1 MFLVSNIKRK
11 INNMLP
17 DHIIYLYDIIKLL
30 PKFCNAKWNDRKIN
44 YPEISFYSD
53 TETVSK
59 IINNRMS
66 MSRFGDGEIRWMMGI
81 HLDSFQDCSERFS
94 NDLKKAFQ
102 SKNPNLLIGIPFA
115 LVDSSKCNLYSRLHW
130 ATIKTGFYKNLLSI
144 ADLNKKYCNASI
156 TRPYID
162 YRDYKYSTECFN
174 NLKRIWNNRDIVFV
188 EGEKTKLGMGNDLF
202 DNAKSIK
209 RIICPAKNAY
219 ERKEDIKKSINKHVS
234 KGTMIIGALGPTASI
249 LASEMTD
256 LGYQFIDI
264 GHVDIEYIWYKKHA
278 FIREEIEGKFVNESR
293 QRNCTNIYDND
304 PIYVKS
310 IVDKI
315 I

>member
-1 MFLVSNIKRK
+1 
-11 INNMLP
+11 
-17 DHIIYLYDIIKLL
+17 
-30 PKFCNAKWNDRKIN
+30 
-44 YPEISFYSD
+44 
-53 TETVSK
+53 
-59 IINNRMS
+59 
-66 MSRFGDGEIRWMMGI
+66 
-81 HLDSFQDCSERFS
+81 
-94 NDLKKAFQ
+94 
-102 SKNPNLLIGIPFA
+102 
-115 LVDSSKCNLYSRLHW
+115 
-130 ATIKTGFYKNLLSI
+130 
-144 ADLNKKYCNASI
+144 
-156 TRPYID
+156 
-162 YRDYKYSTECFN
+162 
-174 NLKRIWNNRDIVFV
+174 
-188 EGEKTKLGMGNDLF
+188 MGNDLF

-234 KGTMIIGALGPTASI
+234 KDTMIIGALGPTASI

-264 GHVDIEYIWYKKHA
+264 GHDDIEYILYKKHA

-304 PIYVKS
+304 PTYVKS